1 MRIGITWRQ
10 RRVAA
15 GTFVIIQAVLAAW
28 WAAFYPGLFS
38 RDSVL
43 YLSHTTVGPW
53 VSDHSVLYD
62 AILWASY
69 RTTGDLGVV
78 TLVQTTAMAGA
89 LTYLASALRAL
100 GAPRW
105 WTTATA
111 VLLPF
116 LPPVGAFAVTL
127 WKDVPFSICA
137 VTIAG
142 VCAGLAARR
151 RLTGLRLTAL
161 GALLL
166 ALGLFRANGFLI
178 VLIAVAVLIVVVVG
192 GKGVRIRL
200 AVVGLVTA
208 AVPVLLNSLVF
219 PLYGIQ
225 APSKTYV
232 YHTAFGDIAV
242 LYRDHPE
249 LFTGK
254 DRQLMSAVAPLTR
267 WREGGTCYSI
277 NPLIWRADFSW
288 PQADAHA
295 GELLSLWE
303 RLLFDRPE
311 LVIDARL
318 CRGSIAWRPYEDE
331 TVPEGGTYHFSLA
344 RDADDYVGLGKVADF
359 PGRWWIYT
367 LRPKSWELYRVANP
381 WLLSTYSP
389 QLDWLLWRGAFWSY
403 ASYLVVG
410 LAALAMRNR
419 RALAVIAIVAGQQL
433 AVLANISSQDF
444 RYMAAPVFIGM
455 LALPLLGAAV
465 HRLLGRDG
473 RTRDR
478 QAAVDRAGQAAD
490 TTEPLR
496 D

>member
-1 MRIGITWRQ
+1 MRIGSTGRGRW
-10 RRVAA
+10 VAA
-15 GTFVIIQAVLAAW
+15 GTFLVIQAVLAAW

-62 AILWASY
+62 AILWVSY

-78 TLVQTTAMAGA
+78 TLAQTTAMAGA
-89 LTYLASALRAL
+89 LTYLAGALKAL

-137 VTIAG
+137 VAIAG

-151 RLTGLRLTAL
+151 RFTGLRLTFL

-166 ALGLFRANGFLI
+166 ALGLFRANGFLV
-178 VLIAVAVLIVVVVG
+178 VLIAVAVLLVVIKVMRV
-192 GKGVRIRL
+192 RL

-219 PLYGIQ
+219 PMYGIQ
-225 APSKTYV
+225 APSRTYV

-242 LYRDHPE
+242 LYHDHPE
-249 LFTGK
+249 LFTDK
-254 DRQLMSAVAPLTR
+254 DRLLMSAVAPLTR
-267 WREGGTCYSI
+267 WRDGGTCYSI
-277 NPLIWRADFSW
+277 NPLIWRAGFSW

-295 GELLSLWE
+295 GELLGLWE
-303 RLLFDRPE
+303 RLLFARPG

-318 CRGSIAWRPYEDE
+318 CRGAIAWRPYEDE
-331 TVPEGGTYHFSLA
+331 TVLDGGTYHFSLA
-344 RDADDYVGLGKVADF
+344 PDADDYVGPGKVADF
-359 PGRWWIYT
+359 PGRGRIYT
-367 LRPKSWELYRVANP
+367 LRPQSWELYRVANP

-389 QLDWLLWRGAFWSY
+389 RLDWLLWRGAFWSY

-419 RALAVIAIVAGQQL
+419 WALAVIAIVAGQQL

-465 HRLLGRDG
+465 HRLVSRDG
-473 RTRDR
+473 RARDR
-478 QAAVDRAGQAAD
+478 QAAADQALQAA
-490 TTEPLR
+490 EPTGPPQ